1 SEKPGRNL
9 VVSID
14 GTSSQFGPNNT
25 NVVELHSR
33 ILKHHSSAQQL
44 TFYVS
49 GIGTYAPPSF
59 RSLAYWSQVVAN
71 KLDLAI
77 AWNFERHVKD
87 AYQWLAENYQ
97 RRKKIFLFG
106 FSRGAYQVR
115 ALAGMIATLG
125 LIYPSNHRN
134 IPLYALSLIMFRF
147 SERTGELC
155 KHFKETFSRE
165 DHDARVLFVGVWD
178 TVSSVG
184 IFRGQPLPLTGSAHH
199 ICYFRHALAIDERR
213 VKFLPNIS
221 RASPSNRTG
230 DAEPEGGPTSIKE
243 VWFAGT
249 HSDILDL
256 AGVPL
261 LWMENE
267 ATTAGLHLRPRH
279 TGGAWDWDKLQ
290 REGPQ
295 ESLTGPFWWFMET
308 LPLTRPNY
316 NTRPHLGKGRVIV
329 EGQLV
334 HASVAF
340 KNKDYRP
347 RARILNSSLSWGS
360 LVDHGNRDDISWADE
375 WQPRLEMDLF
385 DSSVAE
391 ELGRNFV
398 AAKGEAKDHLLR
410 RIPFLTLSG
419 EIFLVS
425 TLSQLI

>member
-1 SEKPGRNL
+1 RNL

-14 GTSSQFGPNNT
+14 GTSNQFGPNNT

-33 ILKHHSSAQQL
+33 ILKHHPSAQQL

-87 AYQWLAENYQ
+87 AYQWLADNYQ
-97 RRKKIFLFG
+97 RGDKIFLFG

-115 ALAGMIATLG
+115 ALAGMITTLG
-125 LIYPSNHRN
+125 LIYPGNHRN

-165 DHDARVLFVGVWD
+165 DHDVRVHFVGAWD

-184 IFRGQPLPLTGSAHH
+184 IFRGQPLPLTGSADH
-199 ICYFRHALAIDERR
+199 ICHFRHALAIDERR
-213 VKFLPNIS
+213 VKFLPEYIKGGDSVLRKNDVDRIEQ
-221 RASPSNRTG
+221 SPLNRTG
-230 DAEPEGGPTSIKE
+230 DAEPEGGRTRIKE

-249 HSDILDL
+249 HSDIGGGNRENITLDL

-316 NTRPHLGKGRVIV
+316 NTRNPKPTKWRPHWGKGRVIV

-334 HASVAF
+334 HASV
-340 KNKDYRP
+340 
-347 RARILNSSLSWGS
+347 
-360 LVDHGNRDDISWADE
+360 
-375 WQPRLEMDLF
+375 
-385 DSSVAE
+385 
-391 ELGRNFV
+391 
-398 AAKGEAKDHLLR
+398 
-410 RIPFLTLSG
+410 
-419 EIFLVS
+419 
-425 TLSQLI
+425 